1 MTRRLKT
8 TNKFKK
14 STVKQNVMMRDFRDL
29 FVDLFKELHVV
40 DHWALAFSVAIS
52 ILTLFLTA
60 WLAQFLTRV
69 ILVSVI
75 HRMFERTKTEWDDF
89 LIKRRVFNAMAHLPA
104 AFLIYSVYS
113 FSDIAT
119 VTLILHSV
127 ARLYFVLLF
136 TLALVRTANAVND
149 MYQTTPYASTRPIK
163 GYIQLIQILIIFVA
177 VIYGIAIV
185 INKSPLGIFAGLGAM
200 AAVVLL
206 VFKDSILGFVASI
219 QLSANKMLKPG
230 DWIEMPSHKA
240 DGTVIDI
247 SLTTVKVQNWDK
259 TITTIPTYALVSE
272 SFSNWA
278 GMEESEGRRI
288 KRSINIDMKSVQF
301 ADTALLKKL
310 SHFYLLKEYL
320 ANKQNE
326 IEQYNKKIQVEEGD
340 IYNGRRQTNLGIFR
354 YYLQAYLKQ
363 NPNINQ
369 DMTFL
374 VRHLQPTEK
383 GLPVEI
389 YVFSKDKAWANY
401 ESIQADIM
409 DHVLA
414 ILPEFGLQV
423 YQNPSS
429 NDIAVLANSFK
440 INRSGLL
447 ND

>member
-1 MTRRLKT
+1 
-8 TNKFKK
+8 
-14 STVKQNVMMRDFRDL
+14 MMKDLRDL
-29 FVDLFKELHVV
+29 FVDFFKSLNIL
-40 DHWALAFSVAIS
+40 DHWALTFSIGIS
-52 ILTLFLTA
+52 IILLFLLA

-69 ILVSVI
+69 VLVAFI
-75 HRMFERTKTEWDDF
+75 HRLFKKTKTEWDDF
-89 LIKRRVFNAMAHLPA
+89 LISRRVFNALAHFPA
-104 AFLIYSVYS
+104 AFMIYAVRD
-113 FSDIAT
+113 FSDVAG
-119 VTLILHSV
+119 VTLALYSV
-127 ARLYFVLLF
+127 ARLYFVLIF
-136 TLALVRTANAVND
+136 TLVLVRTANAVND

-163 GYIQLIQILIIFVA
+163 GYIQLLQILIIFVA
-177 VIYGIAIV
+177 VIYGIAIL

-288 KRSINIDMKSVQF
+288 KRSINIDMKSVCF
-301 ADTALLKKL
+301 ADKKLLDKL
-310 SHFYLLKEYL
+310 SHFYLLKDYI
-320 ANKQNE
+320 ATKQQE
-326 IEQYNKKIQVEEGD
+326 IEAHNKLLQVEEGD
-340 IYNGRRQTNLGIFR
+340 VFNGRRQTNLGVFR

-369 DMTFL
+369 EMTLL
-374 VRHLQPTEK
+374 VRHLQPSEL
-383 GLPVEI
+383 GIPLEI

-401 ESIQADIM
+401 EGIQADIM
-409 DHVLA
+409 DHILA
-414 ILPEFGLQV
+414 ILPEFGLRV
-423 YQNPSS
+423 YQSPSGHDVS
-429 NDIAVLANSFK
+429 ELANSLK
-440 INRSGLL
+440 INQSSTAVR
-447 ND
+447 